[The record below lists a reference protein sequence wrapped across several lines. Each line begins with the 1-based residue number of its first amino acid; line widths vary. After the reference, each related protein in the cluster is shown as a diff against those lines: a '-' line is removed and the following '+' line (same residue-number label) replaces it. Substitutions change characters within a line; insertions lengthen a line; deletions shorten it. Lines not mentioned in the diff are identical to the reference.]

1 MSLIAEVWSVLSR
14 PQRRRVAAIQCIS
27 VVMAFCTVTGIAAIA
42 PFFAVLG
49 DPRLINRNP
58 LLHWLYVNGDFSSRR
73 GFNAALGVA
82 FIAAVLIANAVN
94 ALGTLSMN
102 RLSLRI
108 DAEMQRAL
116 FREYLS
122 RPYAF
127 HAAANSTRLFNNIMY
142 ETTRV
147 TEGILQGLLTLVTNL
162 VSALFIVVSVLLV
175 NPQISAVMLLGLT
188 GGYAVIYLCVR
199 IRLLRVGET
208 HSRAWF
214 DKARILNESFG
225 AIREVLL
232 HKDPRLF
239 NETFARASG
248 EASETAA
255 YIHVAGQI
263 PKHAMECI
271 AVSALVGAALVLGSG
286 GAGTGTWLGE
296 LTFIAF
302 AAYRLL
308 PMLQQIYVAA
318 VRIRA
323 DRAALTLIAPDLKR
337 PEEQSRPTL
346 ARASPAADCRWPEG
360 PCEEIRIKGVSFQ
373 YAADRSRVL
382 EDVDLRIPAR
392 ATVGLV
398 GANGSGKTTLMDVI
412 AGLLVPTAGEL
423 QIDGMILDDAG
434 RACWQ
439 GRIAYVPQNIFLLD
453 SSIAQNIAFGEPP
466 ESIDRARLVRAAR
479 LAQLDDFISRLPG
492 DYDHRVGER
501 GVKLSGGQ
509 RQRLGIARALYKQ
522 APVLLLDEAASSLDG
537 MTEAELMTALQELR
551 GHCTIV
557 VIAHRIRMVRWC
569 DEIFQLEHG
578 RVSASGNYDELM
590 SKSERFRRIIGS

>member
-1 MSLIAEVWSVLSR
+1 MIDL
-14 PQRRRVAAIQCIS
+14 QN
-27 VVMAFCTVTGIAAIA
+27 
-42 PFFAVLG
+42 LG
-49 DPRLINRNP
+49 KS
-58 LLHWLYVNGDFSSRR
+58 Y
-73 GFNAALGVA
+73 
-82 FIAAVLIANAVN
+82 
-94 ALGTLSMN
+94 
-102 RLSLRI
+102 
-108 DAEMQRAL
+108 
-116 FREYLS
+116 
-122 RPYAF
+122 
-127 HAAANSTRLFNNIMY
+127 
-142 ETTRV
+142 
-147 TEGILQGLLTLVTNL
+147 
-162 VSALFIVVSVLLV
+162 
-175 NPQISAVMLLGLT
+175 
-188 GGYAVIYLCVR
+188 
-199 IRLLRVGET
+199 
-208 HSRAWF
+208 
-214 DKARILNESFG
+214 G
-225 AIREVLL
+225 A
-232 HKDPRLF
+232 
-239 NETFARASG
+239 
-248 EASETAA
+248 
-255 YIHVAGQI
+255 
-263 PKHAMECI
+263 
-271 AVSALVGAALVLGSG
+271 
-286 GAGTGTWLGE
+286 
-296 LTFIAF
+296 
-302 AAYRLL
+302 
-308 PMLQQIYVAA
+308 
-318 VRIRA
+318 
-323 DRAALTLIAPDLKR
+323 
-337 PEEQSRPTL
+337 
-346 ARASPAADCRWPEG
+346 
-360 PCEEIRIKGVSFQ
+360 
-373 YAADRSRVL
+373 RVL
-382 EDVDLRIPAR
+382 FEGVNLKLVPGSRY
-392 ATVGLV
+392 GLV